1 MTQSHIQQI
10 NRLTEEYMN
19 EYAIYHRPE
28 SEYAYALDNRTL
40 RIVLRVSENERLSS
54 VELLYNNYF
63 AGSGKRAAG
72 AYGGT
77 FIQQ

>member
-28 SEYAYALDNRTL
+28 SEYAYALDDRTL
-40 RIVLRVSENERLSS
+40 RIILRVAENERRELT
-54 VELLYNNYF
+54 VELLYNNKDRK
-63 AGSGKRAAG
+63 SVV
-72 AYGGT
+72 
-77 FIQQ
+77 